1 MQKKER
7 KQRVRKTPPLLPRL
21 VILFFLLMVLLFMN
35 IDMCSRILNYG
46 SYEKTTATI
55 VAKKT
60 DGFLLLIPWQN
71 FLINMKEQ
79 NIRKINFLSC
89 HISLAY
95 PMRPDNRLQFM

>member
-46 SYEKTTATI
+46 SYEKNYRHHCC
-55 VAKKT
+55 KK
-60 DGFLLLIPWQN
+60 DGRFSSPDSDG
-71 FLINMKEQ
+71 
-79 NIRKINFLSC
+79 RTFLS
-89 HISLAY
+89 I
-95 PMRPDNRLQFM
+95 

>member
-60 DGFLLLIPWQN
+60 DGFLLLIPTDYN
-71 FLINMKEQ
+71 LRKY
-79 NIRKINFLSC
+79 NITKLLFDTATIL
-89 HISLAY
+89 
-95 PMRPDNRLQFM
+95 

>member
-60 DGFLLLIPWQN
+60 DGFLLLIPMAELSYQYEGN
-71 FLINMKEQ
+71 FLP
-79 NIRKINFLSC
+79 C

-95 PMRPDNRLQFM
+95 PMRPDNRLQFT